1 MSEFFAVFRRDDFL
15 NQLLVH
21 VELSVVALLIGVVIS
36 MPIALAT
43 FRSPFWAAV
52 AINTGNIGRAVP
64 SLAILA
70 LVFPLLG
77 FGFTPSLV
85 ALTLLAIP
93 PILINASTGLS
104 QVNPQVIDAARGMGL
119 SNGQILTGIQLP
131 IAAPV
136 IFAGIRTSAVQ
147 VVASATLATFVGGGG
162 LGAVVG
168 HIVGG
173 YGPSLFGRR
182 VDDLTATQAVIAG
195 CILGTVLGA
204 VRGHRVACI
213 TLLAFEVHWGEEDE
227 EPPERPWRG
236 WS

>member
-1 MSEFFAVFRRDDFL
+1 MREFLAVFGRDDFL

-21 VELSVVALLIGVVIS
+21 IELSVAALLIGVAVAL
-36 MPIALAT
+36 PIALAT
-43 FRSPFWAAV
+43 FRSSLWATV

-77 FGFTPSLV
+77 FGFAPSLV

-93 PILINASTGLS
+93 PILINASTGLR

-119 SNGQILTGIQLP
+119 SGGQILSSIQLP

-162 LGAVVG
+162 LGDLIVLGLQRNDPAV
-168 HIVGG
+168 
-173 YGPSLFGRR
+173 L
-182 VDDLTATQAVIAG
+182 IAG
-195 CILGTVLGA
+195 SLAVAALAIITEIGFGFLERTFTPKGLLVARKRGR
-204 VRGHRVACI
+204 VRGK
-213 TLLAFEVHWGEEDE
+213 
-227 EPPERPWRG
+227 
-236 WS
+236 

>member
-1 MSEFFAVFRRDDFL
+1 MGEFFAVFGRDDFL

-119 SNGQILTGIQLP
+119 SNGQILRGIQLP

-162 LGAVVG
+162 LGDLIVLGLQRNDPAVL
-168 HIVGG
+168 VGG
-173 YGPSLFGRR
+173 SLAIAVLAIITELTFGLLERTFTPKGLLVARKRR
-182 VDDLTATQAVIAG
+182 G
-195 CILGTVLGA
+195 K
-204 VRGHRVACI
+204 
-213 TLLAFEVHWGEEDE
+213 
-227 EPPERPWRG
+227 
-236 WS
+236 

>member
-1 MSEFFAVFRRDDFL
+1 MGEFLAVFGRDDLL

-21 VELSVVALLIGVVIS
+21 VELSVAALLIGVVVAV
-36 MPIALAT
+36 PIALAT
-43 FRSPFWAAV
+43 FRSALWATV

-64 SLAILA
+64 SLAIPA

-77 FGFTPSLV
+77 FGFAPSLV

-93 PILINASTGLS
+93 PILINASTGLR

-119 SNGQILTGIQLP
+119 SGGQILSSIQLP

-162 LGAVVG
+162 LGDLIVLGLQRNNPAV
-168 HIVGG
+168 
-173 YGPSLFGRR
+173 L
-182 VDDLTATQAVIAG
+182 IAG
-195 CILGTVLGA
+195 SLTVAALALITEVGFGA
-204 VRGHRVACI
+204 LERIFTPKGLLVARKRARIRGK
-213 TLLAFEVHWGEEDE
+213 
-227 EPPERPWRG
+227 
-236 WS
+236 

>member
-1 MSEFFAVFRRDDFL
+1 MGEFFAVFGRDDFL

-21 VELSVVALLIGVVIS
+21 VELSVVALLIGVAIA

-119 SNGQILTGIQLP
+119 SNGQILRGIQLP

-162 LGAVVG
+162 LGDLIVLGLQRNDPAVL
-168 HIVGG
+168 VGG
-173 YGPSLFGRR
+173 SLTIAVLAIITELTFGLLERTFTPKGLLVARKRR
-182 VDDLTATQAVIAG
+182 G
-195 CILGTVLGA
+195 K
-204 VRGHRVACI
+204 
-213 TLLAFEVHWGEEDE
+213 
-227 EPPERPWRG
+227 
-236 WS
+236 

>member
-1 MSEFFAVFRRDDFL
+1 MNEFFAVFGRDDFL

-21 VELSVVALLIGVVIS
+21 VELSVAALLIGIVVAL
-36 MPIALAT
+36 PLALAT
-43 FRSPFWAAV
+43 FRSPLWATV

-77 FGFTPSLV
+77 FGFAPSLV

-93 PILINASTGLS
+93 PILINASTGLR
-104 QVNPQVIDAARGMGL
+104 QVNPQMIDAARGMGL
-119 SNGQILTGIQLP
+119 SGGQILSSIQLP

-162 LGAVVG
+162 LGDLIVLGLQRNNPAV
-168 HIVGG
+168 
-173 YGPSLFGRR
+173 L
-182 VDDLTATQAVIAG
+182 IAG
-195 CILGTVLGA
+195 SLTVAALALITEVGFGA
-204 VRGHRVACI
+204 LERIFTPKGLLVARKRARIRGK
-213 TLLAFEVHWGEEDE
+213 
-227 EPPERPWRG
+227 
-236 WS
+236 

>member
-1 MSEFFAVFRRDDFL
+1 MNEFFAVFGRDDFL

-21 VELSVVALLIGVVIS
+21 VELSVAALLIGVVVAL
-36 MPIALAT
+36 PIALAT
-43 FRSPFWAAV
+43 FRSPLWATV

-77 FGFTPSLV
+77 FGFAPSLV

-93 PILINASTGLS
+93 PILINASTGLR

-119 SNGQILTGIQLP
+119 SGGQILSSIQLP

-162 LGAVVG
+162 LGEL
-168 HIVGG
+168 IVEG
-173 YGPSLFGRR
+173 
-182 VDDLTATQAVIAG
+182 TQLNDTTI
-195 CILGTVLGA
+195 
-204 VRGHRVACI
+204 
-213 TLLAFEVHWGEEDE
+213 LLAGSFSVAALAIITEVGFGAL
-227 EPPERPWRG
+227 ERAMTPKGLKIAQKRG
-236 WS
+236 R